1 MAKKK
6 SKQKQ
11 QDRIREEHFI
21 DRLFLLHLKKS
32 LFVIIAWIVFLILAE
47 NYDGFFETLA
57 LWVVPI
63 YLLISVIYTLSKHK
77 RIEGKRR

>member
-6 SKQKQ
+6 SKQHEN
-11 QDRIREEHFI
+11 RIREEHLI
-21 DRLFLLHLKKS
+21 DKLFLLHLKKS
-32 LFVIIAWIVFLILAE
+32 LFVIIAWIAFLILAE
-47 NYDGFFETLA
+47 NYDGFYETLA